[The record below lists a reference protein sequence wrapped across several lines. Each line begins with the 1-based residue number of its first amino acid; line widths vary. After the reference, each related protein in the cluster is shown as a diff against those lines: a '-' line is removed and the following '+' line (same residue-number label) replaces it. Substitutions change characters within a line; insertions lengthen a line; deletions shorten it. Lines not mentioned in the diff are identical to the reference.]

1 MKVETKIK
9 PQVEDLKLVNKSR
22 NPFTII
28 QFDSIHIVF
37 VDKNDG
43 PLLWDLSPEKVNVSY
58 SKPKYC
64 VNMTTCFL
72 SYVLI
77 KQSQSKFQTD
87 SPHRPLICQFLI
99 TLSRCSK
106 WQNDNYEPVSKTRTA

>member
-58 SKPKYC
+58 SNQNS
-64 VNMTTCFL
+64 VNDDMLPFL
-72 SYVLI
+72 CANKTIPVKISNRFPPPA
-77 KQSQSKFQTD
+77 SN
-87 SPHRPLICQFLI
+87 
-99 TLSRCSK
+99 LSISNHPFK
-106 WQNDNYEPVSKTRTA
+106 MF

>member
-64 VNMTTCFL
+64 VNDDMLPFL
-72 SYVLI
+72 CANKTIPVKISNRFPP
-77 KQSQSKFQTD
+77 SASN
-87 SPHRPLICQFLI
+87 
-99 TLSRCSK
+99 LSISNHTFK
-106 WQNDNYEPVSKTRTA
+106 MF